1 MAWMGTRLGAHSR
14 AVRTLFLCLRSQ
26 RSVTLGLT
34 RTIPC
39 CRRSRCATKVQERY
53 LSARSRPLAQA
64 RFHGESDRQT
74 EACLWMQP

>member
-26 RSVTLGLT
+26 RSVQWSVTLGET

-74 EACLWMQP
+74 EAC